1 MHEYCFVVALDS
13 RVKSFSKSALLTAAV
28 ACVSTG
34 VNLLDSDIF
43 AGAILIA
50 LGLGL
55 IFSYAVLLEKQAAE
69 AAIKAL
75 RKESY
80 VGKRYSEG
88 DKGEP

>member
-1 MHEYCFVVALDS
+1 MVALNAK
-13 RVKSFSKSALLTAAV
+13 VKTFSKSALLTAAV

-43 AGAILIA
+43 AAIILVA

-69 AAIKAL
+69 AAVKAL
-75 RKESY
+75 GKESY
-80 VGKRYSEG
+80 VGKGDREG
-88 DKGEP
+88 DKG

>member
-1 MHEYCFVVALDS
+1 MKS
-13 RVKSFSKSALLTAAV
+13 KVKTFSKSALLTAAV

-55 IFSYAVLLEKQAAE
+55 IFSYAILLEKQAVE
-69 AAIKAL
+69 GSVEAL
-75 RKESY
+75 RRMGY
-80 VGKRYSEG
+80 VGEGDREG
-88 DKGEP
+88 DKG

>member
-1 MHEYCFVVALDS
+1 VVALDTK
-13 RVKSFSKSALLTAAV
+13 VKTFSKSALLTAAV
-28 ACVSTG
+28 ACVTTG
-34 VNLLDSDIF
+34 VKLLDSDIF

-55 IFSYAVLLEKQAAE
+55 IFSYAILLEKQAVE
-69 AAIKAL
+69 AAVKAL

-80 VGKRYSEG
+80 VGKGDSEG